1 MKTITLGV
9 IGEGERGGGGGGG
22 ARKRER
28 KEGGLQSPE
37 SPLPPF
43 FSLFLA
49 SPPPSPSPITSATRA
64 TMSQECNLQASCGSF
79 SARNKPQ

>member
-28 KEGGLQSPE
+28 KEGGLQSPV

-49 SPPPSPSPITSATRA
+49 SPPLPLPDYVCYAGYNEPG
-64 TMSQECNLQASCGSF
+64 M
-79 SARNKPQ
+79 